1 MIYKPYN
8 AVSKTFYAGKNID
21 VLTARAIELNGLSEP
36 RWLTFAQA
44 RTLGAHVRKGEKGT
58 LILFASERK
67 GEDGKEYKTVKRYRV
82 FHASQIEGL
91 PD

>member
-36 RWLTFAQA
+36 RWMTFAQA
-44 RTLGAHVRKGEKGT
+44 KELGAYVRKGEKST
-58 LILFASERK
+58 RIAFFSERK
-67 GEDGKEYKTVKRYRV
+67 DDDGKKHKTVKHFNV
-82 FHASQIEGL
+82 FHVSQIEGL
-91 PD
+91 